1 MLQWE
6 RVTYKDLPVLT
17 KFVFIQHDF
26 SSDNSRIFDTKL
38 SKRIEREIHKS
49 TKLVPTH
56 TLTDQLVMKIC
67 RRVAN
72 QSRKIG

>member
-1 MLQWE
+1 MFE
-6 RVTYKDLPVLT
+6 STFKEGKPKRIYEITKGKHTEDL
-17 KFVFIQHDF
+17 
-26 SSDNSRIFDTKL
+26 
-38 SKRIEREIHKS
+38 RIERKIHKS

-56 TLTDQLVMKIC
+56 TLTDQLIMKIC

>member
-1 MLQWE
+1 MIRCLTE
-6 RVTYKDLPVLT
+6 TTTCVVAKTLVSIMYKGKHTEDL
-17 KFVFIQHDF
+17 
-26 SSDNSRIFDTKL
+26 
-38 SKRIEREIHKS
+38 RIERKIHKS

-56 TLTDQLVMKIC
+56 TLTDQLIMKIC

>member
-1 MLQWE
+1 MYDFTNLGYILTIWTIHLPKGKHTE
-6 RVTYKDLPVLT
+6 DL
-17 KFVFIQHDF
+17 
-26 SSDNSRIFDTKL
+26 
-38 SKRIEREIHKS
+38 RIERKIHKS

-56 TLTDQLVMKIC
+56 TLTDQLIMKIC

>member
-1 MLQWE
+1 MVIFYNDNVKGKHTE
-6 RVTYKDLPVLT
+6 DL
-17 KFVFIQHDF
+17 
-26 SSDNSRIFDTKL
+26 
-38 SKRIEREIHKS
+38 RIERKIHKS

-56 TLTDQLVMKIC
+56 TLTDQLIMKIC